1 MAAAVLSK
9 GLIGV
14 VFPAAAVFLY
24 CVVQRNLRLLSKVEW
39 LVGPLIFL
47 FIAAPWFV
55 LVSLKN
61 PEFPHFFFVHEHF
74 ERFLSTVHR
83 REQVWWYFFPILFA
97 GFLPWALA
105 LIPATLQA
113 WRRPPH
119 LSPATGTFAPLKFAL
134 IYSAFILLFFSK
146 SGSKL
151 PGYILPMFPLLAIVI
166 AAYLRN
172 ADPKRLAWLVL
183 PVFPVALLGAYAA
196 RVAPAAR
203 ADEFSRQLY
212 ADFSVWVVAAAVSIA
227 LGAVASFFLLRA
239 QRKWLGVLALSVGT
253 IVAMEFIERGYE
265 KISPLQSG
273 FAVSQSIK
281 AHIQPETRL
290 YSVENYEQSL
300 PFYLQRTLTLVNY
313 LDEFEMGQK
322 SEPQKS
328 IAKLSDFPAAWNA
341 PGAAIAIIPPG
352 NVDKMRALGI
362 EFDVIHFDPR
372 RAAIKKK

>member
-1 MAAAVLSK
+1 
-9 GLIGV
+9 
-14 VFPAAAVFLY
+14 
-24 CVVQRNLRLLSKVEW
+24 
-39 LVGPLIFL
+39 
-47 FIAAPWFV
+47 
-55 LVSLKN
+55 
-61 PEFPHFFFVHEHF
+61 
-74 ERFLSTVHR
+74 
-83 REQVWWYFFPILFA
+83 
-97 GFLPWALA
+97 
-105 LIPATLQA
+105 
-113 WRRPPH
+113 
-119 LSPATGTFAPLKFAL
+119 
-134 IYSAFILLFFSK
+134 
-146 SGSKL
+146 
-151 PGYILPMFPLLAIVI
+151 
-166 AAYLRN
+166 
-172 ADPKRLAWLVL
+172 
-183 PVFPVALLGAYAA
+183 
-196 RVAPAAR
+196 
-203 ADEFSRQLY
+203 
-212 ADFSVWVVAAAVSIA
+212 
-227 LGAVASFFLLRA
+227 
-239 QRKWLGVLALSVGT
+239 
-253 IVAMEFIERGYE
+253 MEFIERGYE